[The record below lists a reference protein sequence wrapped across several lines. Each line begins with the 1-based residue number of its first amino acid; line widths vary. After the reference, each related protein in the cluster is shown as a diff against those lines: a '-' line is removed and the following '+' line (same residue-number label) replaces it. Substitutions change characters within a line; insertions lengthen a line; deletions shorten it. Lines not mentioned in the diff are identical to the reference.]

1 MNEATSSI
9 GRTATGNDD
18 TANIS
23 ELEKAMNEEMK
34 QARGHLNSLI
44 LGIDSADLEGGEQ
57 EDQSLTDAMNQA
69 MNQATSALNGAVN
82 NPASVNQAIESELE
96 DAMNQEI
103 RNANNHAA

>member
-9 GRTATGNDD
+9 GHTATGNDD
-18 TANIS
+18 TANKS

-34 QARGHLNSLI
+34 QAWGHLNSQI
-44 LGIDSADLEGGEQ
+44 LGIDSADLEGG
-57 EDQSLTDAMNQA
+57 DQSLTDAMNQA
-69 MNQATSALNGAVN
+69 MNEATSALNGAVN

-103 RNANNHAA
+103 RNANNHVA